1 MYLKRINTLFFH
13 FTEVPGG
20 LPKEKPWFLAGTR
33 FLKDL
38 QISLESL
45 ATFDY
50 IEITKTL
57 VVRFKQQEQ
66 FEDCLRRLGEVT
78 KFKETNG
85 STLDVP
91 ITSSLNPGR
100 NSRITIET
108 LIKWVPIDMD
118 FKLVEK
124 ALTEYGTVVES
135 SRISIYPKGDN
146 DKACKV
152 ETERIRVAM
161 RLKKDIPTTIQVD
174 GVDIKVYYAG
184 QPPTCMK
191 CKKPGHMVK
200 DCPKKKRGWE
210 ADDTEET
217 EDNAANN
224 TEAADNPDPVPLQQ
238 ENEAQN
244 QQIELRNSPE
254 APPQTAQPTPQGKSQ
269 QERRQIEKDKK
280 LAKKLQQELNKQVEE
295 QERLLPE
302 GQTNEPLGKADDQQT
317 HVQAESDQ
325 LEAST
330 SENTTSIEPF
340 DGEMD
345 TTPVSDP
352 KRSTKRKDRASP
364 RRSSK
369 EYSDSER
376 NQKKKRGQQ
385 SESDRES
392 EHDMEE
398 GEVISD
404 EDTPP
409 QGPEHHG
416 PVAQLA
422 EGPATNTVVPC
433 SIPSSGENFSNGQDH
448 NTKLTG
454 TENEER
460 TEIVQDFW
468 SPTVISVSQRVE
480 EPIQD
485 TQRDMFASYEM
496 AQMTELPSQN
506 TEDEG
511 SDPDEGFPFF
521 PAKSSQTASTVV
533 PLAERLLTST
543 LSTIQTPRLDSSIV
557 ETVDLASSVIA
568 QSDEQTA
575 TNNEAPGSIPG
586 TAENFRP
593 HIPALFGQIE
603 QLTRPGIT
611 QVTGSRP
618 KTNHAGNT
626 AAKNNKGPVPREKSF
641 TDQQERAGTSAP
653 SFAGR
658 RNPTSGT
665 GPPKTL

>member
-217 EDNAANN
+217 DNDDAANN
-224 TEAADNPDPVPLQQ
+224 TAANSPDPTLLQQ
-238 ENEAQN
+238 GEAQG
-244 QQIELRNSPE
+244 QQNEPE
-254 APPQTAQPTPQGKSQ
+254 NPPKAPPAQPTPQGK
-269 QERRQIEKDKK
+269 
-280 LAKKLQQELNKQVEE
+280 
-295 QERLLPE
+295 
-302 GQTNEPLGKADDQQT
+302 
-317 HVQAESDQ
+317 
-325 LEAST
+325 
-330 SENTTSIEPF
+330 
-340 DGEMD
+340 
-345 TTPVSDP
+345 
-352 KRSTKRKDRASP
+352 
-364 RRSSK
+364 
-369 EYSDSER
+369 
-376 NQKKKRGQQ
+376 NQKQKK
-385 SESDRES
+385 
-392 EHDMEE
+392 
-398 GEVISD
+398 
-404 EDTPP
+404 
-409 QGPEHHG
+409 
-416 PVAQLA
+416 QLKK
-422 EGPATNTVVPC
+422 T
-433 SIPSSGENFSNGQDH
+433 
-448 NTKLTG
+448 
-454 TENEER
+454 
-460 TEIVQDFW
+460 
-468 SPTVISVSQRVE
+468 
-480 EPIQD
+480 
-485 TQRDMFASYEM
+485 
-496 AQMTELPSQN
+496 
-506 TEDEG
+506 
-511 SDPDEGFPFF
+511 
-521 PAKSSQTASTVV
+521 
-533 PLAERLLTST
+533 
-543 LSTIQTPRLDSSIV
+543 
-557 ETVDLASSVIA
+557 
-568 QSDEQTA
+568 
-575 TNNEAPGSIPG
+575 
-586 TAENFRP
+586 
-593 HIPALFGQIE
+593 IE
-603 QLTRPGIT
+603 QRYGCNR
-611 QVTGSRP
+611 S
-618 KTNHAGNT
+618 
-626 AAKNNKGPVPREKSF
+626 
-641 TDQQERAGTSAP
+641 
-653 SFAGR
+653 
-658 RNPTSGT
+658 
-665 GPPKTL
+665 